1 MGRLSDRSVKTVG
14 EGRHGDGDGL
24 QLIVSASCRRKWVL
38 RYQLNGVRRDM
49 GLLRR
54 INVAQRRN
62 CKRRAATVARAVDKI
77 GRPLKQYDLC
87 AKHTEFVIR
96 REVQR
101 GREVREW
108 RASGRT

>member
-1 MGRLSDRSVKTVG
+1 MLNAGEISD
-14 EGRHGDGDGL
+14 
-24 QLIVSASCRRKWVL
+24 A
-38 RYQLNGVRRDM
+38 
-49 GLLRR
+49 
-54 INVAQRRN
+54 VAGICIYKCGYFAHCDARN